1 MKDES
6 VSALCDRLMAL
17 GTPDSTRAAE
27 LLTSYAASNASL
39 REDNLFLH
47 TLYDEIEYKRE
58 GVNAMFEGYEC
69 DEQWRDGVLYA
80 LEFVENHLDGAPF
93 SPDGLVND

>member
-6 VSALCDRLMAL
+6 VSALCERLMAL

-39 REDNLFLH
+39 REDNAFMH
-47 TLYDEIEYKRE
+47 TLYDAIEEKRDE
-58 GVNAMFEGYEC
+58 VKSWGDDC
-69 DEQWRDGVLYA
+69 DVSWADGVLYG
-80 LEFVENHLDGAPF
+80 LDFVESHLDSSAPF